1 MTFEEI
7 LQSPDFKQC
16 REFHGHLCPGLSLGY
31 KAARSGL
38 DILREKRSEDEEVVA
53 IVETDACGA
62 DAVQVLT
69 GCTFGKGNFLYRDYG
84 KTAFTFFSRRTGQG
98 VRLCLKPGAF
108 EPDEEHMALLQK
120 VIQGRADEQERQRFE
135 ELHHQRSCDIL
146 AMQPDELFDIRE
158 VREELPEK
166 ARIAPSVTCG
176 LCGEPTMSTKME
188 TKDGKQVCRACAEGS
203 DGNRT
208 RGDFLP

>member
-1 MTFEEI
+1 MTTADKI
-7 LQSPDFKQC
+7 LHSQDFKLC

-31 KAARSGL
+31 KAARAGL

-84 KTAFTFFSRRTGQG
+84 KTAFTFFSRSTGHG

-120 VIQGRADEQERQRFE
+120 VMQGLADDLERQRFE

-146 AMQPDELFDIRE
+146 AMQPEELFDIRE
-158 VREELPEK
+158 IREELPEK
-166 ARIAPSVTCG
+166 ARISPSVPCG
-176 LCGEPTMSTKME
+176 ICGEPTMSTKMV
-188 TKDGKQVCRACAEGS
+188 TKDGKQVCRACAR
-203 DGNRT
+203 D
-208 RGDFLP
+208 